1 MDHDTKDAKV
11 DDPVVW
17 ECSLCH
23 NKRRKRGAKAA
34 GKSIYYNQ
42 NDFKDHY
49 DRTCH
54 ICFSEF
60 TSKISKDQHQVR
72 HSDGISSDCK
82 SLCSLCGKKFK
93 VPINIE
99 NDATFGKPYYNK
111 RNDVYLYHRWAG
123 RGKKLEPIFNY

>member
-1 MDHDTKDAKV
+1 MFLSNKLNVYLIDFMAQDTKDATE
-11 DDPVVW
+11 DYSMVW
-17 ECSLCH
+17 ECSLCQ
-23 NKRRKRGAKAA
+23 NKRRKHGGKAA
-34 GKSIYYNQ
+34 RKTVYYDQ

-54 ICFSEF
+54 ICCSEF

-93 VPINIE
+93 VIPNY
-99 NDATFGKPYYNK
+99 DK
-111 RNDVYLYHRWAG
+111 RNYIW
-123 RGKKLEPIFNY
+123 